1 MERGNS
7 GLGFSIAGGTDN
19 PHIGND
25 ASIYITKLIAGGAA
39 AADGRLGVNDII
51 VSVNDVSVVDVPH
64 ASAVEALKK
73 AGNVVKLHVKRR
85 RGGSTIIDAPLTQ
98 LEDTGPKILDID
110 LVKGNKGL
118 GFSIAGGIGNQHIP
132 GDNGI
137 YVTKIMDGGAAAVDG
152 RLSIGDKLIAVKAN
166 GVCIICDDC
175 IFLFNKFFGIYLQVD
190 KNLENVTHE
199 QAVATLKSIID
210 NVTLVVGKSAH
221 SIPTSGG
228 QQFSQVNSHSTGA
241 INTIGQ
247 TVVDYARSSS
257 TTPYTNNNNNTNAMP
272 TATTATINNCN
283 QHHASSPVVADII
296 PSTSRS
302 QSPLPRK
309 LYCLS
314 YFFYCHLSHF
324 LISNDIRH
332 FLPHPLPL

>member
-1 MERGNS
+1 MYEDITLERGNS

-19 PHIGND
+19 PHIGTD
-25 ASIYITKLIAGGAA
+25 SSIYITKLIPGGAA

-64 ASAVEALKK
+64 AAAVEALKK
-73 AGNVVKLHVKRR
+73 AGNVVKLHVKRKR
-85 RGGSTIIDAPLTQ
+85 SGGGTLIDGPSQLTAPAQ
-98 LEDTGPKILDID
+98 AEDTGPKVLDID

-166 GVCIICDDC
+166 GVSLVIS
-175 IFLFNKFFGIYLQVD
+175 FELVLFERKRHFFNSQVD

-199 QAVATLKSIID
+199 QAVATLKSVVD
-210 NVTLVVGKSAH
+210 KVTLVVGKTAH
-221 SIPTSGG
+221 SLPAAGHHVN
-228 QQFSQVNSHSTGA
+228 QVNSHSTGA

-247 TVVDYARSSS
+247 SVVDYVRSSS
-257 TTPYTNNNNNTNAMP
+257 TTPYTNNNNTNAMP
-272 TATTATINNCN
+272 TATTATINNSN
-283 QHHASSPVVADII
+283 QHHLHHHASSPAVAETI

-309 LYCLS
+309 L
-314 YFFYCHLSHF
+314 F
-324 LISNDIRH
+324 
-332 FLPHPLPL
+332 